1 MRKILIGAAA
11 LGLIACLVA
20 LFGYRAAAARSDA
33 QRETEDRAQIDK
45 LMWQYVRAL
54 DTENPDA
61 YAATYT
67 PDGQFGTGAKAV
79 KGSAA
84 LKKMIADLRQ
94 QAAQAEAKGQ
104 KRPPMYHMLLNGY
117 VGFPEKDR
125 AHMEA
130 YWLTVFGQAG
140 QNVPVR
146 VAAAGREVDE
156 LVRVNGQWLIQ
167 LRDVTPED

>member
-1 MRKILIGAAA
+1 MKKINVGLAA
-11 LGLIACLVA
+11 LCLIAGLVV
-20 LFGYRAAAARSDA
+20 LLGYRAAAARTDS
-33 QRETEDRAQIDK
+33 QQESENRAQIEK

-79 KGSAA
+79 KGRAA
-84 LKKMIADLRQ
+84 LKEMIAGLRQ

-104 KRPPMYHMLLNGY
+104 KRPPMYHVLLNGY
-117 VGFPEKDR
+117 VSFPDR
-125 AHMEA
+125 DHAHMEA
-130 YWLTVFGQAG
+130 YWLTVFGQEG
-140 QNVPVR
+140 RNVPVR
-146 VAAAGREVDE
+146 VAAAGHEVDE

-167 LRDVTPED
+167 LRDVTPKD

>member
-1 MRKILIGAAA
+1 MKKILSGAAA
-11 LGLIACLVA
+11 LVLIACVVA
-20 LFGYRAAAARSDA
+20 LLGHRAAAAKSDT
-33 QRETEDRAQIDK
+33 QRETEDRAQIDR

-67 PDGQFGTGAKAV
+67 PDGTGAKAV

-84 LKKMIADLRQ
+84 LKKMIADFRQ
-94 QAAQAEAKGQ
+94 QSAAAEAKGQ

-117 VGFPEKDR
+117 VDFPDKDH

-156 LVRVNGQWLIQ
+156 LVRVDGRWLIK
-167 LRDVTPED
+167 LRDVTPKD